1 MNNDRLI
8 NEAKRCFQCKN
19 PRCVNSCPINTP
31 IPQIIKLFEE
41 NKIEEAGEILFNNNP
56 LSVICSIVCPHEK
69 QCIGNCIRGI
79 KDEPVDF
86 PKIEFFISDLYLKN
100 IKFDNPNKLNKKVAI
115 VGSGPSG
122 ITLAFILAQKGYDIT
137 IFEEKS
143 SIGGVLRY
151 GIPSFRLSR
160 DILDIIEEKLIS
172 LDVKIRYNTLIGPVI
187 SIDKLLE
194 DNYDAVFIGTGL
206 WSPKPLNIKGE
217 TKGNVYYAIDYLK
230 SPRSYNL
237 GEKVI
242 VIGAGNVAM
251 DTART
256 AKYYGAKE
264 VTVVYRRG
272 FEDMTATQTEIN
284 HCIDEGVKFEL
295 FKSPVEILDEG
306 VVFID
311 TKKLDNN
318 LVNIEGTNKLIKAD
332 SILIAVSQIPKNDI
346 LSNAKDLE
354 VDKDGLLITDE
365 LGNTTK
371 KGVFA
376 SGDIV
381 TGPKTVVLAVSNTK
395 IVANTIDDYLKK
407 LL

>member
-69 QCIGNCIRGI
+69 QCMGNCIRGI

-230 SPRSYNL
+230 SPRS
-237 GEKVI
+237 
-242 VIGAGNVAM
+242 
-251 DTART
+251 
-256 AKYYGAKE
+256 
-264 VTVVYRRG
+264 
-272 FEDMTATQTEIN
+272 
-284 HCIDEGVKFEL
+284 
-295 FKSPVEILDEG
+295 
-306 VVFID
+306 
-311 TKKLDNN
+311 
-318 LVNIEGTNKLIKAD
+318 
-332 SILIAVSQIPKNDI
+332 
-346 LSNAKDLE
+346 
-354 VDKDGLLITDE
+354 
-365 LGNTTK
+365 
-371 KGVFA
+371 
-376 SGDIV
+376 
-381 TGPKTVVLAVSNTK
+381 
-395 IVANTIDDYLKK
+395 
-407 LL
+407 

>member
-1 MNNDRLI
+1 
-8 NEAKRCFQCKN
+8 
-19 PRCVNSCPINTP
+19 
-31 IPQIIKLFEE
+31 
-41 NKIEEAGEILFNNNP
+41 
-56 LSVICSIVCPHEK
+56 
-69 QCIGNCIRGI
+69 
-79 KDEPVDF
+79 
-86 PKIEFFISDLYLKN
+86 
-100 IKFDNPNKLNKKVAI
+100 
-115 VGSGPSG
+115 
-122 ITLAFILAQKGYDIT
+122 
-137 IFEEKS
+137 
-143 SIGGVLRY
+143 
-151 GIPSFRLSR
+151 
-160 DILDIIEEKLIS
+160 
-172 LDVKIRYNTLIGPVI
+172 
-187 SIDKLLE
+187 
-194 DNYDAVFIGTGL
+194 
-206 WSPKPLNIKGE
+206 
-217 TKGNVYYAIDYLK
+217 
-230 SPRSYNL
+230 
-237 GEKVI
+237 
-242 VIGAGNVAM
+242 M

-354 VDKDGLLITDE
+354 VDKHGLLITDE

-381 TGPKTVVLAVSNTK
+381 TGPKTVVLAVANTK
-395 IVANTIDDYLKK
+395 IVANTIDDYLKNI
-407 LL
+407 L